1 MKKISDSDYQS
12 IIRFLQAGATAIRV
26 VDKNLQAENIAR
38 RMNILRKKLIRN
50 EKKNNSHRSG
60 C

>member
-38 RMNILRKKLIRN
+38 MMTILRKKLIRN
-50 EKKNNSHRSG
+50 EKKNNCHRSG